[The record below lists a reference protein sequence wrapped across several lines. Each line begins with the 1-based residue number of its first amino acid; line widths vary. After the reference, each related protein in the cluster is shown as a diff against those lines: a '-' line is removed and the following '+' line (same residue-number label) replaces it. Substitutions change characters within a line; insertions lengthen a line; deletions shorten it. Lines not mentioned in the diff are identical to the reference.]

1 MRGQARITEEC
12 RCVRGQG
19 CGCVRGH
26 GRGCVCSKGRRYV
39 HGQGP
44 CIKGAM
50 GRQICR
56 SRAEK
61 VKGVMSGQ
69 ICRSR
74 AEKVRWVGK
83 FAGVVYTRW
92 VRVAPVGGCGCHRR
106 PGRGQVWARAPA
118 PRRAPACV
126 RRRAPACAVRRR
138 MRACA
143 HVRRRAHARQGRTIF
158 VTRCAALF
166 RSPGSVARRG
176 RAADGTAVAKTIAMR
191 RNPKIISNTARV
203 CAWPWARVHVQQG
216 AQVRAWPRAV
226 HKRCDG

>member
-1 MRGQARITEEC
+1 
-12 RCVRGQG
+12 
-19 CGCVRGH
+19 
-26 GRGCVCSKGRRYV
+26 
-39 HGQGP
+39 
-44 CIKGAM
+44 M

-61 VKGVMSGQ
+61 VKGVTGGQ

-92 VRVAPVGGCGCHRR
+92 VRVAPVGGCGWHRR

-126 RRRAPACAVRRR
+126 RRRAPACAGVRRR

-143 HVRRRAHARQGRTIF
+143 HARMCAGVRTPGR
-158 VTRCAALF
+158 AALF
-166 RSPGSVARRG
+166 SSHVAPLYSGARGRSPGEAEPPTAPRWQKQSRCKGILKSYLTLRG
-176 RAADGTAVAKTIAMR
+176 RVRGHGRGCMCSKGSRYVHGQWPCIKGAMGR
-191 RNPKIISNTARV
+191 QICRS
-203 CAWPWARVHVQQG
+203 
-216 AQVRAWPRAV
+216 RAEKV
-226 HKRCDG
+226 